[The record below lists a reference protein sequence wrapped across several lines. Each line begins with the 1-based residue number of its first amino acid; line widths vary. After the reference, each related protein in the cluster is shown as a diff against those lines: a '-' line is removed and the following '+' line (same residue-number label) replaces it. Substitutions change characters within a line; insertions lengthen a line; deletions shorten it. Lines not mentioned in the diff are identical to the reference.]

1 MDFTLKI
8 YKQFLHSL
16 LANDYSF
23 QTLENF
29 IEHPNK
35 EKIVILRHDIDR
47 LPENALKM
55 AHMENTIGIKTSC
68 FFRTVDQVFD
78 ETIIGKIVSLG
89 HEVSYHYEDLSLCR
103 GNYELAIKN
112 FESNLE
118 KFRKIYPVKT
128 ICMHGSPLSKW
139 DNRDLWKMYD
149 YRDYGIIAEPYFD
162 VDFDEVFYLTDTG
175 RSWNNSKASVRDKV
189 NSKLD
194 IKIKDTNDLIEK
206 IQKNELPDEI
216 MLNVHPHRWFDY
228 GYNWYK
234 ELLMQNVKN
243 QVKSLIVRMKG
254 K

>member
-1 MDFTLKI
+1 MQDFTLKI
-8 YKQFLHSL
+8 FKKFLHSL

-35 EKIVILRHDIDR
+35 EKTVILRHDVDR

-55 AHMENTIGIKTSC
+55 AHMENTIGIKTSY

-78 ETIIGKIVSLG
+78 ETIIEKVVSLG

-139 DNRDLWKMYD
+139 DNQDL
-149 YRDYGIIAEPYFD
+149 GP
-162 VDFDEVFYLTDTG
+162 
-175 RSWNNSKASVRDKV
+175 S
-189 NSKLD
+189 
-194 IKIKDTNDLIEK
+194 
-206 IQKNELPDEI
+206 
-216 MLNVHPHRWFDY
+216 
-228 GYNWYK
+228 
-234 ELLMQNVKN
+234 
-243 QVKSLIVRMKG
+243 
-254 K
+254 